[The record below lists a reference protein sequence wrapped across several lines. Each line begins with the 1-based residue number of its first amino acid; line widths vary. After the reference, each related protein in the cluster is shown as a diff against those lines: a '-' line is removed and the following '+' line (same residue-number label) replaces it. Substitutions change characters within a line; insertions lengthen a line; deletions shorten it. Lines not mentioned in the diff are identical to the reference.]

1 MAPKI
6 SGVLGSIGYPAP
18 FHRLSEIDTDKVDAR
33 GEGEG
38 VRRLE
43 GEGARS
49 EVGRGLVGLRGW
61 WRGWGEE
68 KGRGWR
74 LDGMVEWRRVQ
85 SQRRTGKYV

>member
-49 EVGRGLVGLRGW
+49 MVKLVLF
-61 WRGWGEE
+61 
-68 KGRGWR
+68 
-74 LDGMVEWRRVQ
+74 LCNQ
-85 SQRRTGKYV
+85 SHISYF